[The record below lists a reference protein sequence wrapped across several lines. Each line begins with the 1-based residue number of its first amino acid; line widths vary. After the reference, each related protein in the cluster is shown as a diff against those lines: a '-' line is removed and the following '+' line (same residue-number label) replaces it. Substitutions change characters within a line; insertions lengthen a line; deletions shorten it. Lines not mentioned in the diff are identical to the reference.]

1 MLDPRNI
8 SAGQEQFEE
17 FYPRGQK
24 PTEFNKRVQ
33 YDYRHTNGK
42 LFSTIAVSLEEA
54 RERRDKWIL
63 KQKELEG

>member
-1 MLDPRNI
+1 MLDPRDL

-17 FYPRGQK
+17 FYPRGEK
-24 PTEFNKRVQ
+24 RTEFNKRVQ

-54 RERRDKWIL
+54 RLRRDNWIL
-63 KQKELEG
+63 RQDQTS